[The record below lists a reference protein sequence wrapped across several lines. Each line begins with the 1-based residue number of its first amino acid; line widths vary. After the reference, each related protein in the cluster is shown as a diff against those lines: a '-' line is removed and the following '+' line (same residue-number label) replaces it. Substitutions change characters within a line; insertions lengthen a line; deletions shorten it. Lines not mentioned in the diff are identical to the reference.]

1 MNTTSPSTHEWRFAT
16 DEAPS
21 LHLRSHRGDVRL
33 FHDAG
38 PGEVLVRLNSLSAF
52 DPQAV
57 ETRTQGRDVFVTV
70 PPTLD
75 PSGDTGFG
83 FAFQVG
89 RLSWGIGNVNR
100 VDVEVHLAPDADVEV
115 HAEGG
120 DIVSTGRSARVQ
132 LQTGGGDIALDE
144 ATGGQVVTQG
154 GDISVGGL
162 DHGELRT
169 GGGDIRVTRLGE
181 GSVKTAGGDVR
192 NLAADGQHR
201 VAEAIQLG
209 QVLAFGRFHHQ
220 GAGHR
225 ERHSGSVEAV
235 VDESFGDVLDGD
247 PGLLGDRPQIEQAL
261 VGNEALLTGV
271 EQGECLPDPGSDVV
285 GSENRV
291 FRRTGESVAPH
302 QTQVDPRD
310 HEDAGTSPGGAGHR
324 A

>member
-1 MNTTSPSTHEWRFAT
+1 MNTTSPTTHEWRFAT

-21 LHLRSHRGDVRL
+21 LHLRSHRGAVRL

-154 GDISVGGL
+154 GDIAVGSL

-192 NLAADGQHR
+192 IDD
-201 VAEAIQLG
+201 LG
-209 QVLAFGRFHHQ
+209 SGRIETGGGDVGVLRAGGDLEVHTGGGDVTLLHCPGETAVRT
-220 GAGHR
+220 GAGDVTV
-225 ERHSGSVEAV
+225 EAAGGSVEVKTGAGDIRITVPRDIPVWQDLHSAFGEV
-235 VDESFGDVLDGD
+235 VSRIASRGEPAEGEPFIRVTARTGTGDVVLQD
-247 PGLLGDRPQIEQAL
+247 
-261 VGNEALLTGV
+261 
-271 EQGECLPDPGSDVV
+271 
-285 GSENRV
+285 
-291 FRRTGESVAPH
+291 
-302 QTQVDPRD
+302 
-310 HEDAGTSPGGAGHR
+310 
-324 A
+324 